1 MVNRKL
7 LVSINSAWNFVNFRV
22 GLLKALADDGYELV
36 AVAPDDGYAD
46 ELRDLGCRY
55 VPVELA
61 RRETSVL
68 GEAKLLARY
77 HSILR
82 RERPAAQL
90 SFTIKPNIYGSLA
103 ARSLRIPTLANVAG
117 LGAMFLDQGL
127 LNRLVKGMYRTA
139 LRPAAITFFQNE
151 DDLALFVASG
161 IVRAGAARLLPGSG
175 VDLARFSPRPHAPQG
190 RRPVF
195 LMIARL
201 LWAKG
206 VGEFVDAA
214 RAVRSTHPDAQF
226 RIVGIEETSKGAVP
240 LATLRQWQDEGA
252 ITFLGAMKDVR
263 TALAEAD
270 CVVLPSFYPEGTPR
284 SLLEAAAMGKP
295 IVTTDVPGCRR
306 VVEHGRNGF
315 LCQPRDSGS
324 LLAALEA
331 FAGLSPDERS
341 AMGEASRCLA
351 ESRFDERIVIAAYRQ
366 ALADLGV
373 RPAR

>member
-351 ESRFDERIVIAAYRQ
+351 ESRFDERIVIGAYRQ